1 MDSVSCS
8 ISIVSCAF
16 NEQECISQLVHRLQN
31 LARLEGQ
38 YEFSFVIVD
47 NGSQDA
53 TWSKLV
59 DATAGDSRF
68 HLLQLSRNFGTDGGL
83 TAGLS
88 VVDADAC
95 VLMAADLQDP
105 PEMISEFLRKWE
117 EGYENIYMVVTG
129 RPDSSALRR
138 LLSRLFYFIIDRLTA
153 GMIPRGVSDFR
164 LVDRKVYEAVRN
176 LPESSQFLR
185 GMFAWVGFKSVGVP
199 SVRPDRFAG
208 RSKASFRAV
217 SRLARVGVVSFTD
230 IPLRM
235 ITWVAIASSSIA
247 FLLFGINV
255 VLKFV
260 LGAPRGFASLLG
272 FLLLGFGALSFML
285 AVIAQYLS
293 VVHSEVKSRPTY
305 IVSRQIRQHGSP
317 SSSKSQ
323 DQ

>member
-1 MDSVSCS
+1 MKRGVA
-8 ISIVSCAF
+8 IISCAF
-16 NEQECISQLVHRLQN
+16 NEQDCIAELVQRLQN
-31 LARLEGQ
+31 LARLENQ
-38 YEFSFVIVD
+38 YEFNFVIVD

-53 TWSKLV
+53 TWSRLV

-68 HLLQLSRNFGTDGGL
+68 QLLQLSRNFGTDGGL

-88 VVDADAC
+88 VVDSDAC

-105 PEMISEFLRKWE
+105 PEMIGDFLRKWE
-117 EGYENIYMVVTG
+117 AGYENIYMVVTG
-129 RPDSSALRR
+129 RPDSGALRR
-138 LLSRLFYFIIDRLTA
+138 LLSRIFYFIIDRLTA

-164 LVDRKVYEAVRN
+164 LVDRKVYEAVRS

-293 VVHSEVKSRPTY
+293 VVHSEVKSRPTF
-305 IVSRQIRQHGSP
+305 IVSRQIRQHGA
-317 SSSKSQ
+317 SSSSESQ
-323 DQ
+323 SQ